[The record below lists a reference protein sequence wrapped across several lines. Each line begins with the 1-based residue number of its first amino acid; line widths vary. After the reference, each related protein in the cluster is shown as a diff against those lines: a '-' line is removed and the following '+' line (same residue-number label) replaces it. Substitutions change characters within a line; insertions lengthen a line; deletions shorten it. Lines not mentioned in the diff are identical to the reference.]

1 MDKPTCLATYLCIT
15 GLEFLLLL
23 EDLVRRPDCG
33 PGHWRLVLAESRFLK
48 EAETSYSTSE
58 GEVLAIVFGLEQ
70 CKMFFLGCLL
80 HDHRPPSLAPYLGRQ
95 GIGLNQEPEV
105 PVHEI
110 EDT

>member
-80 HDHRPPSLAPYLGRQ
+80 HGQRTTFPRSLSWETRHWTKSRTRGSRP
-95 GIGLNQEPEV
+95 
-105 PVHEI
+105 
-110 EDT
+110 